1 MPSTVRPA
9 PSRPRLR
16 RAALTF
22 CALFAAGCGPSTTPR
37 DARGA
42 DSRAPAAPPQRIAAL
57 TCAAVDIL
65 DALGALDR
73 VVAVEEDCPAP
84 GTEGKL
90 KIRNDD
96 LAGRR
101 GAFNLESLL
110 DVRPDAIVAKPD
122 LRPALRD
129 LPLRTL
135 WAPTGGRY
143 EDVEPFTLEV
153 GALVGDVEGARRLLA
168 AMRERER
175 AIRAST
181 AALPRTRV
189 YFESAAAGSTSG
201 ARSVIDAMIRLAGGV
216 SVAGGEDRA
225 GTTVSAE
232 SVLAFDPEVIVL
244 GPFAE
249 PDAVVAARPGWS
261 RLTAVRTGRIHRLPA
276 EDRRV
281 LLASPRCVDGCAKY
295 LVPWLHPEL
304 VQATRR

>member
-1 MPSTVRPA
+1 MPSTVRRT
-9 PSRPRLR
+9 PSPLRLR
-16 RAALTF
+16 SAVLAF
-22 CALFAAGCGPSTTPR
+22 CAFFAAGCGPSTPPP
-37 DARGA
+37 ARGA
-42 DSRAPAAPPQRIAAL
+42 DSRAPVAPPQRIAAL
-57 TCAAVDIL
+57 TCAAVDVL

-84 GTEGKL
+84 GTDGKL

-110 DVRPDAIVAKPD
+110 DARPDAIVAKPD

-129 LPLRTL
+129 LPVRTL

-153 GALVGDVEGARRLLA
+153 GALIGDVEGARRLIA
-168 AMRERER
+168 DMRERER

-189 YFESAAAGSTSG
+189 YFESAAAGATSG
-201 ARSVIDAMIRLAGGV
+201 ARSVIDAMIRLAGGANL
-216 SVAGGEDRA
+216 AGAEDSA

-249 PDAVVAARPGWS
+249 PEAVVAARPGWS

-281 LLASPRCVDGCAKY
+281 LLASPRCVDGCAKF